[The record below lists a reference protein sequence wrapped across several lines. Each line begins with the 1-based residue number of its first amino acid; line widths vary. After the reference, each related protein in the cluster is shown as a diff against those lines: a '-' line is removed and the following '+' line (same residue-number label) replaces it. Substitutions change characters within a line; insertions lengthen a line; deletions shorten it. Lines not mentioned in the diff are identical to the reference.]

1 MRTFMLLSFVFLGV
15 GFYEL
20 SGGSDF
26 EPVERQVFDVSFA
39 DEGNGV
45 QLQAVSAPALRVI
58 EPVVTTAALNAQR
71 TTNANDA
78 VIVQISS
85 KNIDPAPVPAP
96 QVQPTPQIELATV
109 SGNAVNMRL
118 GPSTQYGV
126 VSTLGR
132 GTEVEVLETASNGWA
147 RLRVVE
153 NGQVGWMSGRFVA
166 QAGT

>member
-1 MRTFMLLSFVFLGV
+1 MRTFILLSFVLLGV

-39 DEGNGV
+39 DQGNGV
-45 QLQAVSAPALRVI
+45 QLQAVSAPASRVI
-58 EPVVTTAALNAQR
+58 EPVVTTVALDAQR
-71 TTNANDA
+71 SSNANEA

-85 KNIDPAPVPAP
+85 KNIDQAPEP
-96 QVQPTPQIELATV
+96 QVQPGPQIEMATV
-109 SGNAVNMRL
+109 TGSAVNMRL

-126 VSTLGR
+126 VSTLRR
-132 GTEVEVLETASNGWA
+132 GTEVEVLEMASNGWA

-153 NGQVGWMSGRFVA
+153 NGQVGWMSARFVA